1 MPRPG
6 PLRARFYGMG
16 KPLSRPDCLRQNPRC
31 LKKGDDEEAY
41 IEDCY
46 VPQRS
51 IYDTM
56 RINEQIDQG
65 SKISQ
70 PSRSTLGSG
79 GGEGSTLSS
88 NGTLGAD
95 IGGVFVA
102 RGGSADAGV
111 KRLDER
117 VIFDA
122 LKLTGDPQSM
132 PSVGGVSSSVIIPAS
147 NSAAVGAAVVTK
159 RRHHVGDKKDSSN
172 RRSWKA
178 FMPPTYPEF
187 AERLELSIESTES
200 GEKRLS
206 GAGIPVSPLHPLPS
220 LLTAPASSISIP
232 PLPPYSPSPVSS
244 GGPHTPLVSSSPALT
259 PSISPMS
266 SHPLHP
272 VKQKESPKLHPHHL
286 KQIKPMPSPSK
297 EKPTLQTAPVLQ
309 TKQDTA
315 SSPQLS
321 PGIHRQ
327 VERSGEKSKLTATP
341 LLCVRSVSEEQP
353 QHWNSAATKTSD
365 LERDPPFLEYDQ
377 DTAPLIPP
385 KPVFCPPT
393 KARTWPRT
401 TRGGK
406 RSFGHGVVLHNLPIL
421 PPLPPLLGEDSDLDE
436 ESLYL
441 LDPPSPFLQ
450 EGEGLSYGGL
460 PLSPCLSQEGGAE
473 GLLGWPPPTGEL
485 RERTASELR
494 FEEDERRILKE
505 LEEEK
510 ERVQE
515 TEENEQLEM
524 EEKNWQVV
532 LKLDSH
538 EASNI
543 SWTVEGEESELQNW
557 ETQQLSTSDYRPLL
571 TPPVGFG
578 GSEVASVSPY
588 PSSEDGSVDLF
599 LELERQCIEEEERKE
614 ASSLESAL
622 VPTPTEPLVACHT
635 LARVE
640 EEEED
645 EREDQV
651 EQNKDEAGFTK
662 STDHINQLKLYQTES
677 SGLGT
682 DQNISS
688 KDADDTQSWTA
699 SESYYDGDANASF
712 PEDHTTPLLDIC
724 TLDEPL
730 LESESSGIQTSHL
743 DRTTLSDSTQAE
755 RRETDSDLGSGV
767 SSEQEQLD
775 DEVKDEVNVVHTS
788 VSHEDRCPSPDKLD
802 EENNNYELDMCKSNL
817 KEDIVQL
824 SLGTSDLKS
833 NLGKDNEGN
842 SCNEESDVELDP
854 TVLAK
859 LNSDEGMLLVMETY
873 KDLSPVAENVF
884 VAEDMPIPEHEMTHE
899 GQRTTSP
906 LKSDISSLLVS
917 VPSNSK
923 QSPPHSPISKSTI
936 SKESNM
942 GIHDSK
948 DRDSSVPTD
957 SFVYL
962 AVAVPS
968 QYSQDCPPSPLVES
982 TPPSPLPKPCSDPE
996 EGSFLSSDSFVYL
1009 AAPERLPLVSDGG
1022 SADEDCRDLDS
1033 ESETSQ
1039 SGVDFVLGL
1048 MNEDSDWDSDG
1059 SRPVSVPPCQDQWE
1073 QLEPG
1078 LLYRLFRENQ
1088 YEQEISEPCDK
1099 KDITC
1104 RVMLPDE
1111 EMTACFSTEVKAVVI
1126 YFIENRSIFTRP
1138 ILVSYDGGPITKCIH
1153 YYYCT
1158 IKNKHT
1164 CIFIPSVY

>member
-1 MPRPG
+1 MPRPS
-6 PLRARFYGMG
+6 PLRAHFYGMG

-111 KRLDER
+111 KKLDER

-132 PSVGGVSSSVIIPAS
+132 PSVGGVGSSIIIPTS

-159 RRHHVGDKKDSSN
+159 RRHHVGDKKDNPN

-187 AERLELSIESTES
+187 AERLELSPVES

-220 LLTAPASSISIP
+220 LLTAPASSISTP
-232 PLPPYSPSPVSS
+232 PLPPYSPPVSS
-244 GGPHTPLVSSSPALT
+244 GGPHTPLVSSSLALT
-259 PSISPMS
+259 PPTPVS
-266 SHPLHP
+266 SHPPHP
-272 VKQKESPKLHPHHL
+272 VKQKESPKLHPHHP

-297 EKPTLQTAPVLQ
+297 ERPALQTAPILQ

-315 SSPQLS
+315 SSLQPS
-321 PGIHRQ
+321 PGIHKQ
-327 VERSGEKSKLTATP
+327 VERSGEKSKPTATP

-353 QHWNSAATKTSD
+353 QHWNIAANKTCDS
-365 LERDPPFLEYDQ
+365 ERDSPFLEYDQ

-401 TRGGK
+401 ARGGK
-406 RSFGHGVVLHNLPIL
+406 RLFGHGVVPHNLPIL

-450 EGEGLSYGGL
+450 EGEGLCYGGL

-494 FEEDERRILKE
+494 FEEDELRILKE
-505 LEEEK
+505 LEEDEEK
-510 ERVQE
+510 QQVQE
-515 TEENEQLEM
+515 REENERLEM

-538 EASNI
+538 ETSNI
-543 SWTVEGEESELQNW
+543 SWTVVGEESELQDW

-622 VPTPTEPLVACHT
+622 VSTPTDPLVACHT
-635 LARVE
+635 LPRVE
-640 EEEED
+640 EEEEEE

-651 EQNKDEAGFTK
+651 EHNGDKAGLTEN
-662 STDHINQLKLYQTES
+662 TDHINQLEPYQNEK

-682 DQNISS
+682 DQNLSS
-688 KDADDTQSWTA
+688 KATDDTQSWTV

-712 PEDHTTPLLDIC
+712 PQDHTTPMLDVC
-724 TLDEPL
+724 TLDELL

-743 DRTTLSDSTQAE
+743 DRTTLSDTTQEE
-755 RRETDSDLGSGV
+755 RRETDSDLGSGGL
-767 SSEQEQLD
+767 SEQEQAD
-775 DEVKDEVNVVHTS
+775 DEVKDKVHVVYTS
-788 VSHEDRCPSPDKLD
+788 VSHKDLYSSPDKLS
-802 EENNNYELDMCKSNL
+802 EENSDHEFDMCKSNL
-817 KEDIVQL
+817 KEDVIQL
-824 SLGTSDLKS
+824 SLGTSDLNS
-833 NLGKDNEGN
+833 NLEKDTEGSSSN
-842 SCNEESDVELDP
+842 VESLEELDP
-854 TVLAK
+854 SGSVK
-859 LNSDEGMLLVMETY
+859 LNSDKEGMLVMETY
-873 KDLSPVAENVF
+873 KELSAVAEKVF
-884 VAEDMPIPEHEMTHE
+884 TAEDMPIPECELTHE
-899 GQRTTSP
+899 VQRTSSP
-906 LKSDISSLLVS
+906 TKSDTSDLLVS
-917 VPSNSK
+917 VPTNNN

-936 SKESNM
+936 NKESNVVT
-942 GIHDSK
+942 HDNK
-948 DRDSSVPTD
+948 DADSTVPTD

-968 QYSQDCPPSPLVES
+968 QYSQECPPSPLMES
-982 TPPSPLPKPCSDPE
+982 TPPSPLPKPCPDPE
-996 EGSFLSSDSFVYL
+996 EGSFISSDSFVYL

-1022 SADEDCRDLDS
+1022 SAGEDCRDLDS

-1039 SGVDFVLGL
+1039 SGVDFVVGL

-1078 LLYRLFRENQ
+1078 LLYRLFSENQ
-1088 YEQEISEPCDK
+1088 CEQETAEPCDE
-1099 KDITC
+1099 KDGTC
-1104 RVMLPDE
+1104 RLMHPDE
-1111 EMTACFSTEVKAVVI
+1111 ETTVSACFNIEVKASVI
-1126 YFIENRSIFTRP
+1126 NILMEKMSVFT
-1138 ILVSYDGGPITKCIH
+1138 
-1153 YYYCT
+1153 
-1158 IKNKHT
+1158 
-1164 CIFIPSVY
+1164 

>member
-1 MPRPG
+1 MRTSYTITCSNNQTLENLFVEYFVPRPS
-6 PLRARFYGMG
+6 PLRSYFYGMG

-65 SKISQ
+65 TKISQ

-95 IGGVFVA
+95 IGGVFVS
-102 RGGSADAGV
+102 RGGSADAGI
-111 KRLDER
+111 KKLDER

-122 LKLTGDPQSM
+122 LKLTGDPQIM
-132 PSVGGVSSSVIIPAS
+132 PSAGGVGSSIIIPAS

-159 RRHHVGDKKDSSN
+159 RRHHAGDKKDNPN

-187 AERLELSIESTES
+187 AERLELSPGES

-220 LLTAPASSISIP
+220 LLAPSSSVSNP

-244 GGPHTPLVSSSPALT
+244 GGPHTPMVSSSPALT
-259 PSISPMS
+259 PSISPVP

-272 VKQKESPKLHPHHL
+272 VKQKESPKLQPSHS

-297 EKPTLQTAPVLQ
+297 ERPLLQTVPVLQ
-309 TKQDTA
+309 SKQGTT
-315 SSPQLS
+315 SSPQPS
-321 PGIHRQ
+321 PNIHRQ
-327 VERSGEKSKLTATP
+327 VERSGEMSKPTAAP

-353 QHWNSAATKTSD
+353 QCWNIAVAKSSD
-365 LERDPPFLEYDQ
+365 SERDSPFLEYDQ

-385 KPVFCPPT
+385 KPIFCPPT

-401 TRGGK
+401 TKGVK
-406 RSFGHGVVLHNLPIL
+406 RSFGNVVGLHNLPIL
-421 PPLPPLLGEDSDLDE
+421 PPLPPLLGEDSDLEE

-460 PLSPCLSQEGGAE
+460 PLSPCLSQEGDAE

-505 LEEEK
+505 EEEDVEEEEK
-510 ERVQE
+510 EHLQE
-515 TEENEQLEM
+515 REDNERLEM

-538 EASNI
+538 ETSNI
-543 SWTVEGEESELQNW
+543 SWSVEREESELQDW
-557 ETQQLSTSDYRPLL
+557 ETQQLSTSDYRHLL
-571 TPPVGFG
+571 TPPIGFG

-599 LELERQCIEEEERKE
+599 LELERQCLEEEERKE

-622 VPTPTEPLVACHT
+622 ISTPTEPLVACHS
-635 LARVE
+635 LPRVE
-640 EEEED
+640 EEEEEE

-651 EQNKDEAGFTK
+651 EHNGDYASITTNTDNLNQLGSYQTDPYGLESDQNLFNKDT
-662 STDHINQLKLYQTES
+662 
-677 SGLGT
+677 
-682 DQNISS
+682 
-688 KDADDTQSWTA
+688 ADIAQSWTA
-699 SESYYDGDANASF
+699 SESCYDSDVNTSF
-712 PEDHTTPLLDIC
+712 PQDQTTPMLDVC

-730 LESESSGIQTSHL
+730 LESESSGIHTSHL
-743 DRTTLSDSTQAE
+743 DRTTPSDIKQAE
-755 RRETDSDLGSGV
+755 RRETWERDSDLGSGV
-767 SSEQEQLD
+767 LSEQEQTD
-775 DEVKDEVNVVHTS
+775 DELKDKVHVVHFS
-788 VSHEDRCPSPDKLD
+788 EIHEDLFPNKRSED
-802 EENNNYELDMCKSNL
+802 SNDCEFNLCTSIL
-817 KEDIVQL
+817 KEDTKQL
-824 SLGTSDLKS
+824 SLGTSDLNS
-833 NLGKDNEGN
+833 DLEKDTEGN
-842 SCNEESDVELDP
+842 SSNLESLEVLDP
-854 TVLAK
+854 TVSVQLT
-859 LNSDEGMLLVMETY
+859 SDEEMLLFMETY
-873 KDLSPVAENVF
+873 KELSAVAEKVF
-884 VAEDMPIPEHEMTHE
+884 ATENMPVPDCKITHD
-899 GQRTTSP
+899 QR
-906 LKSDISSLLVS
+906 ISSLPQSEPSAILC
-917 VPSNSK
+917 VPSNNN
-923 QSPPHSPISKSTI
+923 QSPPHSPISTSAKNM
-936 SKESNM
+936 ESNV
-942 GIHDSK
+942 GLHDNQ
-948 DRDSSVPTD
+948 DTDSSVPSD

-962 AVAVPS
+962 AVAVPT
-968 QYSQDCPPSPLVES
+968 QYSQDCPPSPLMES
-982 TPPSPLPKPCSDPE
+982 TPPSPLAKHCPDPE
-996 EGSFLSSDSFVYL
+996 DGSFPSSDSFVYL

-1022 SADEDCRDLDS
+1022 SAGEDCRDLDS
-1033 ESETSQ
+1033 GSETSQ

-1078 LLYRLFRENQ
+1078 LLYRLFSENQ
-1088 YEQEISEPCDK
+1088 YEQEISEPCEEEDV
-1099 KDITC
+1099 TC
-1104 RVMLPDE
+1104 RLRQQIE
-1111 EMTACFSTEVKAVVI
+1111 EAAVSECFITEVKAI
-1126 YFIENRSIFTRP
+1126 
-1138 ILVSYDGGPITKCIH
+1138 VS
-1153 YYYCT
+1153 
-1158 IKNKHT
+1158 
-1164 CIFIPSVY
+1164 